1 MPRSRR
7 KSARRQQLERM
18 ALYPLDWLE
27 ERSGLVG
34 GVRYFLFRK
43 VPGDTSWWHTL
54 GSATLTAFLVQL
66 VTGVILAMYYKPSP
80 EQAHSSVQHITND
93 ITLGWL
99 VRGMHRWGA
108 SVFIILMF
116 MHMGRVFLFGAYKY
130 PRELNWIVG
139 VLLLATGL
147 FEGLTGYLLPFDQT
161 AYWATVVAI
170 NINGTAPFVGP
181 FLASLLRGGAEIG
194 PDTLARFY
202 SLHMLLVPGALLG
215 LIGLHLY
222 LVVRLGVSSPPW
234 SPDAAGSE
242 PEPEP
247 PPAQA
252 GLVQPRPRG
261 VRGRPT
267 E

>member
-1 MPRSRR
+1 MARK
-7 KSARRQQLERM
+7 KSARMQNLERAAM
-18 ALYPLDWLE
+18 YPVDWLE

-34 GVRYFLFRK
+34 GLRYFLFRK

-66 VTGVILAMYYKPSP
+66 VTGVILAMYYKPDVNS
-80 EQAHSSVQHITND
+80 AHESVQHIQND
-93 ITLGWL
+93 IWAGWL

-130 PRELNWIVG
+130 PRELNWIIG

-147 FEGLTGYLLPFDQT
+147 FEGLTGYLLPYDQT

-202 SLHMLLVPGALLG
+202 SLHMLLVPGALIG

-234 SPDAAGSE
+234 SPEAAGGSE

-247 PPAQA
+247 SAA
-252 GLVQPRPRG
+252 RSGLVQPRPRAG
-261 VRGRPT
+261 VRGRP

>member
-1 MPRSRR
+1 MPRR
-7 KSARRQQLERM
+7 KSERMQQIERM

-27 ERSGLVG
+27 ERSGLIA

-66 VTGVILAMYYKPSP
+66 
-80 EQAHSSVQHITND
+80 
-93 ITLGWL
+93 
-99 VRGMHRWGA
+99 
-108 SVFIILMF
+108 
-116 MHMGRVFLFGAYKY
+116 
-130 PRELNWIVG
+130 
-139 VLLLATGL
+139 ATGL
-147 FEGLTGYLLPFDQT
+147 FEGLTGYLLPYDQT

-234 SPDAAGSE
+234 SREAAGGA

-247 PPAQA
+247 PPARS
-252 GLVQPRPRG
+252 GLVQPRPRAG
-261 VRGRPT
+261 VRGRP